1 MLIIA
6 MSNTGC
12 SQQTANQ
19 SGTGVIGRFLLTVPI
34 VGKLPGLKICN
45 HKTGC
50 VLDRVFVISK
60 LYIWQS
66 HHRETKGILFADSD
80 VRKFSGWKSSHHKR
94 QSSEPISQILLFAV
108 EY

>member
-50 VLDRVFVISK
+50 VLDRVFIISE
-60 LYIWQS
+60 LPIWQS
-66 HHRETKGILFADSD
+66 HHRKTKTYC
-80 VRKFSGWKSSHHKR
+80 
-94 QSSEPISQILLFAV
+94 SQFQMSASCIDGKAAI
-108 EY
+108 